1 MNLIVANKR
10 NHTMWKRKKICAK
23 RYQKFCAPFLRS
35 VVSLERCGN
44 YSFLFHGEDRTIF
57 ILYTWFLNQFWH
69 HLHQSFFLEI
79 SNRHNSIISNF
90 ASLSIARFFSLFQSE
105 HLFTLNRRGH
115 GGYYDCDFKAVH
127 ERLSSLLNFNFS
139 HQQFYQLKLKL
150 LF

>member
-1 MNLIVANKR
+1 MNLIIANKR
-10 NHTMWKRKKICAK
+10 NHTLWKRKKICAK
-23 RYQKFCAPFLRS
+23 RYQKFCALFFRS

-57 ILYTWFLNQFWH
+57 ILHTWFLNQFWH

-79 SNRHNSIISNF
+79 SNRHISIISNF

-105 HLFTLNRRGH
+105 HLFTINKRGH
-115 GGYYDCDFKAVH
+115 GDCDFKAVH
-127 ERLSSLLNFNFS
+127 EGLSSLLNFNFS